1 MDREQDD
8 ERVGM
13 KSSMPSLE
21 TAASIPWNTIA
32 RPSKAFLASEIM
44 ERFAECKNGDEDII
58 TFKNT
63 MLEQNGLSAS
73 MVDDEYIVAV
83 KSNWDV
89 NLGPCGAV
97 LGGLVAQE
105 LLKIISQDGQPTDN
119 FLLFDGLETF
129 AAIVEHLHEK

>member
-1 MDREQDD
+1 MGREQDG
-8 ERVGM
+8 ERVGL
-13 KSSMPSLE
+13 KCSMPSLE
-21 TAASIPWNTIA
+21 TAVSIPWNLIA

-44 ERFAECKNGDEDII
+44 ERFAECKNVDENII

-63 MLEQNGLSAS
+63 LLEQNGLSAS
-73 MVDDEYIVAV
+73 IVDDEYMVSV
-83 KSNWDV
+83 KSNWDAY
-89 NLGPCGAV
+89 LGPCGAV

-105 LLKIISQDGQPTDN
+105 LLKVIRRDGQPTDN